1 MDETSRISV
10 PAPKRRYLTAEEKR
24 EIVEEAMVPG
34 VSVSG
39 VARSHGVNTNL
50 LFHWRKLYRAGLFST
65 AQAASVGLLPVKVEE
80 ESKDKKG
87 RMGRWAAEEV
97 GWVEV
102 SLARAQV
109 RIGGQVNPGVV
120 RAVLECLLG

>member
-1 MDETSRISV
+1 MNDTSRLSV
-10 PAPKRRYLTAEEKR
+10 PALKRRYLSAEEKR

-34 VSVSG
+34 ASVSA
-39 VARSHGVNTNL
+39 VARAHGVNTNL
-50 LFHWRKLYRAGLFST
+50 LFHWRKLYRAGLFSNP
-65 AQAASVGLLPVKVEE
+65 QAARVRLLPVKVED

-87 RMGRWAAEEV
+87 RMGRCPGEEV

-109 RIGGQVNPGVV
+109 RIAGQVKPGVV
-120 RAVLECLLG
+120 RAVMECLLG